1 MTVCIYKSRLGIFF
15 GIKEKKDKTKLDGFQ
30 TSDEKKM
37 MFSLSKNP
45 EIVENVFSLGD
56 GC

>member
-1 MTVCIYKSRLGIFF
+1 MGSERPT
-15 GIKEKKDKTKLDGFQ
+15 
-30 TSDEKKM
+30 KKM